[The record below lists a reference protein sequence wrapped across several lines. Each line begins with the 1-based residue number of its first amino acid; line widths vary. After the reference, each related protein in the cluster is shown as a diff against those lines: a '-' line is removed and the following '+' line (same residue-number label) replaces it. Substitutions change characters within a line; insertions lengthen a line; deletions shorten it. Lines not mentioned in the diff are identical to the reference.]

1 MREGIENAYQQLL
14 SENSGWKADIGG
26 LLLKQTSPSE
36 ADGIEIPFSETE
48 IYAALMGMNGDKAP
62 GPDGFTVAFWQS
74 SWEIVKEDI
83 LGLFK
88 EFHEQNSFIKSLN
101 HTFLVLIPKKG
112 GVEDLVLVNGV
123 PAGFFSSTKGLRQGD
138 PLSPSLFVMG
148 MEVLSVLITRAV
160 EGGFIHGCRIWRGRE
175 QAVNITHLLFAD
187 DTIVFCEAKKEAL
200 LHLGWI
206 LFGLK
211 QPQV

>member
-112 GVEDLVLVNGV
+112 GVEDLGDYRPISLLGGLYKLLTKVL
-123 PAGFFSSTKGLRQGD
+123 PI
-138 PLSPSLFVMG
+138 SL
-148 MEVLSVLITRAV
+148 
-160 EGGFIHGCRIWRGRE
+160 
-175 QAVNITHLLFAD
+175 
-187 DTIVFCEAKKEAL
+187 KKL
-200 LHLGWI
+200 
-206 LFGLK
+206 
-211 QPQV
+211 